1 AGRVLQLR
9 VGPRQWL
16 GGREHVRRPAGR
28 ARSSVPHGREPVPLR
43 FITGGIVTPMIP
55 LAKLLD
61 DVRRA
66 LRRET
71 AVAVLLGALCA
82 VPGALLAAWIIGLIQ
97 PWRGPGIGPL
107 LLDILAIGA
116 AGLLSWLGVRRWIRA
131 LDERAIA
138 EDAERTAGMPQGAV
152 HGVLELSRNVPEGT
166 SAALARRAE
175 VEVSRRF
182 TDRELV
188 APALRLRAR
197 QRRRVATL
205 ALIALSLT
213 TAVLAFV

>member
-1 AGRVLQLR
+1 
-9 VGPRQWL
+9 
-16 GGREHVRRPAGR
+16 
-28 ARSSVPHGREPVPLR
+28 
-43 FITGGIVTPMIP
+43 MIP

-116 AGLLSWLGVRRWIRA
+116 AGLLSSPRVRRWIRA
-131 LDERAIA
+131 RDERAIA
-138 EDAERTAGMPQGAV
+138 ADAERTAGHAQGAGY
-152 HGVLELSRNVPEGT
+152 GVLGLSRN
-166 SAALARRAE
+166 L
-175 VEVSRRF
+175 
-182 TDRELV
+182 
-188 APALRLRAR
+188 PAGPA
-197 QRRRVATL
+197 ATL
-205 ALIALSLT
+205 
-213 TAVLAFV
+213 